1 MRISDW
7 SSDVC
12 SSDLI
17 EVRNVVDRRQPERIE
32 PCRLMTAHA
41 VVVDQTQHT
50 GLLLRRLG
58 IEAGFG
64 GDHAM
69 WLACEPLEAR
79 NHFAVRNLTR
89 GILIL
94 DQAEICP
101 PARIDRLG
109 IVEELFVVRL
119 DRSEEHTSELQSL
132 MRIQYAV

>member
-1 MRISDW
+1 MRMSDW

-12 SSDLI
+12 SSDL
-17 EVRNVVDRRQPERIE
+17 
-32 PCRLMTAHA
+32 
-41 VVVDQTQHT
+41 
-50 GLLLRRLG
+50 LG

-69 WLACEPLEAR
+69 WFACEPLEAR

-94 DQAEICP
+94 DQAEICT

-119 DRSEEHTSELQSL
+119 DIRRVGAVDRRRFNDTLILADRHCSEIG
-132 MRIQYAV
+132 RAPV

>member
-1 MRISDW
+1 MRMSDW

-12 SSDLI
+12 SSDL
-17 EVRNVVDRRQPERIE
+17 
-32 PCRLMTAHA
+32 
-41 VVVDQTQHT
+41 
-50 GLLLRRLG
+50 LG

-69 WLACEPLEAR
+69 WFACEPLEAR

-94 DQAEICP
+94 DQAEICT

-109 IVEELFVVRL
+109 IVEELFVVR
-119 DRSEEHTSELQSL
+119 SEEHTSELQSL
-132 MRIQYAV
+132 MRTSYAVFCLKKKRYAKLQCTYIHNKR